1 MVASAGRVVG
11 SLHVEPPIVEE
22 HAVSGP
28 IVNTRTGPVLG
39 TDVGDLS
46 VFRGIPFAAPPL
58 GELRFAP
65 PQPPEPWTAPLD
77 ATTFGASAPQNLSLI
92 EEMLGSPDVVY
103 DEDCLRLNVWT
114 PGCDAAN
121 RPVLVWIH
129 GGGFLTGSGS
139 IPWYEG
145 SHLAARDAVVVT
157 INYRLGV
164 LGFLHLEELGDGF
177 EGSGNAGLLDQ
188 IAALRWVHD
197 NIAGFG
203 GDPANVT
210 VFGESAGAMSVGTL
224 LGTSQADGLFGRA
237 ILQSGACSHV
247 HDAGYA
253 TEVARKFLAEVGA
266 DLSQLRSIPVA
277 TLMEAQQRVASG
289 FAFEDGLPFEPVV
302 DGTVLP
308 RQPLERVAAGQV
320 ASVELL
326 LGTTLEEM
334 NMFLL
339 MDPALAQLDE
349 AAVAARVD
357 AFFVPHG
364 QEPGHALAAYRE
376 RLAAAPVSKVLSA
389 VLTDHTFRM
398 PAIRLAEA
406 QAAHQPSVRMY
417 LFTFATEAL
426 GGALGACHALE
437 VPFVWDNLDAQ
448 GAALF
453 VGDVGPGQRALAAR
467 MADAWVSFARDGHP
481 VVDGLPVW
489 PAYDTAGR
497 STVRFDVD
505 EIEVLED
512 PMSAEREV
520 WTGIG
525 L

>member
-1 MVASAGRVVG
+1 
-11 SLHVEPPIVEE
+11 
-22 HAVSGP
+22 VSGP
-28 IVNTRTGPVLG
+28 IVETRSGPVQG
-39 TDVGDLS
+39 IEVDDLA

-65 PQPPEPWTAPLD
+65 PQPPEPWTAPFD
-77 ATTFGASAPQNLSLI
+77 GTRFGASAPQNLSMI
-92 EEMLGSPDVVY
+92 EEMLGSPDIVY

-114 PGCDAAN
+114 PGCDDAG

-139 IPWYEG
+139 IPWYDG
-145 SHLAARDAVVVT
+145 AHLAARDAVVVT

-164 LGFLHLEELGDGF
+164 LGFLHLDELGEGF

-188 IAALRWVHD
+188 IAALMWVRD
-197 NIAGFG
+197 NIAAFG

-224 LGTSQADGLFGRA
+224 LGTSRADGLYRRA

-247 HDAGYA
+247 HDAGDA

-266 DLSQLRSIPVA
+266 DPSQLRSIPIDS
-277 TLMEAQQRVASG
+277 LMEAQERVGSG
-289 FAFEDGLPFEPVV
+289 FAFEDGLPFQPVV
-302 DGTVLP
+302 DGAVLAV
-308 RQPLERVAAGQV
+308 QPLERVAAGEV
-320 ASVELL
+320 AGVELL
-326 LGTTLEEM
+326 LGTTLDEM

-339 MDPALAQLDE
+339 MEPALGQLDE

-364 QEPGHALAAYRE
+364 QEPGHALSAYRE
-376 RLAAAPVSKVLSA
+376 RLADAPVSQVLSA

-398 PAIRLAEA
+398 PAVRLAEA
-406 QAAHQPSVRMY
+406 QVGHQPNVRMY
-417 LFTFATEAL
+417 LFTFATSAL

-448 GAALF
+448 GAAMF
-453 VGDVGPGQRALAAR
+453 VGEVGPGERQLAAR

-481 VVDGLPVW
+481 VAAGLPEW
-489 PAYDTAGR
+489 PSYDTADR
-497 STVRFDVD
+497 ATMRFDVD
-505 EIEVLED
+505 TVEVLED
-512 PMSAEREV
+512 PMASEREV
-520 WTGIG
+520 WAGIE